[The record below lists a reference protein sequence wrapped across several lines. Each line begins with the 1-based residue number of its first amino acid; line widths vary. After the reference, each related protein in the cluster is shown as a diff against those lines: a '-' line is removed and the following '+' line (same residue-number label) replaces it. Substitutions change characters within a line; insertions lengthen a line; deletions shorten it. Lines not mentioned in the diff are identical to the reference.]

1 MGNLIIMC
9 RSKIYRQFELQ
20 IKSFFKKTHDI
31 EQRQTNFFDMYI
43 KEEIERGYRGP
54 IGIGWRVQ
62 DFHEFF
68 LNDNFFKFFV
78 KLPIIP
84 AERPAGPP

>member
-1 MGNLIIMC
+1 MGNQSIIC

-20 IKSFFKKTHDI
+20 RKTFFKTHDI
-31 EQRQTNFFDMYI
+31 EQRQTIFFFDMYI

-68 LNDNFFKFFV
+68 FK
-78 KLPIIP
+78 
-84 AERPAGPP
+84 